1 MASYPIGLPAPQI
14 ADYSISTATGLMP
27 IRFERGNVRQ
37 RRTAQRHK
45 QTFTMTFMLTINQ
58 LWSWQLWANESGY
71 DWHTMFLESPYSGL
85 SVSGANLIPH
95 SIRYVS
101 DFSIQV
107 VTQGD
112 VRATVIAEMD
122 VTTLP
127 QGIVTFTGNWIRAGI
142 PATPSSANYYRAGI
156 PATPS
161 TDTLT
166 AGSPA
171 IPAA

>member
-1 MASYPIGLPAPQI
+1 MASDPIGLPNGQI
-14 ADYSISTATGLMP
+14 SDYSVATATGLAP
-27 IRFERGNVRQ
+27 IKFERGNTRQ

-45 QTFTMTFMLTINQ
+45 QSFTLSFVLTSSQ
-58 LWSWQLWANESGY
+58 LWTWQLWANENAY
-71 DWHTMFLESPYSGL
+71 NWHTMLLESAYSGL
-85 SVSGANLIPH
+85 SVSGQALIPH
-95 SIRYVS
+95 TIRYVS
-101 DFSIQV
+101 DISIQV
-107 VTQGD
+107 ISQGYLK
-112 VRATVIAEMD
+112 ATVLAEMD

-127 QGIVTFTGNWIRAGI
+127 QGIITITGNWIRAGI